1 MPDNVYY
8 AAATLDG
15 FIAEPEE
22 KLDWLNEFEGAGY
35 AGAKEDIGDAG
46 DGFPAFIEGI
56 GALVMGAKTYEFMF
70 EYGEWPFG
78 ERPSWV
84 LTHRELEPL
93 TSAPD
98 LRFASGEVGEL
109 DAEIKDAAGGR
120 DVWVVGGGDVASQ
133 YVAADLLDRVQL
145 TVVPIVLGSGLPLF
159 ARPIARPLRLLGVEP
174 FASGMAGLTY
184 EFVR

>member
-1 MPDNVYY
+1 MRMPSVPP
-8 AAATLDG
+8 AASEPAAIGRSYLREMSWGSDTLPIDAAVAT
-15 FIAEPEE
+15 
-22 KLDWLNEFEGAGY
+22 
-35 AGAKEDIGDAG
+35 
-46 DGFPAFIEGI
+46 
-56 GALVMGAKTYEFMF
+56 
-70 EYGEWPFG
+70 
-78 ERPSWV
+78 
-84 LTHRELEPL
+84 LEPL
-93 TSAPD
+93 TAAPD

-159 ARPIARPLRLLGVEP
+159 ARPIERPLRLLGVEP

-184 EFVR
+184 EVAR